1 MDRSDSAIQDLCIS
15 YRSYMQAISEQ
26 KSQAIAIWAKC
37 LLDDQTRTGVE
48 MVPNDR
54 LKNSIVLYRD
64 ILAEA
69 Y

>member
-1 MDRSDSAIQDLCIS
+1 MDRSDKAIQDLCIS
-15 YRSYMQAISEQ
+15 YSSYMRAITDQ
-26 KSQAIAIWAKC
+26 KAHAIAVWAKC
-37 LLDDQTRTGVE
+37 LLDDQASTGVE

-54 LKNSIVLYRD
+54 LKNTIHLYKS

>member
-15 YRSYMQAISEQ
+15 YSSYMRAITDQ
-26 KSQAIAIWAKC
+26 KAHAIAVWAKC
-37 LLDDQTRTGVE
+37 LLDDQVSTGVE

-54 LKNSIVLYRD
+54 LKNVVALYRD